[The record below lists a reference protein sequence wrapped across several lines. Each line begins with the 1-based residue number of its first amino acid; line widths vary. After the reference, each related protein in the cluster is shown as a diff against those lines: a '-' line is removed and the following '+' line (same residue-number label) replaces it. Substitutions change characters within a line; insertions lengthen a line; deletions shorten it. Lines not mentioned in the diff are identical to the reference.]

1 MNSRDDDII
10 TGPVATRA
18 WKGLICLIG
27 VVGIAGILFGGTI
40 TPPLLGYEGTTPG
53 AALAAIAA
61 ITALGAAVAV
71 WNGKRDTGSVLAIT
85 AAISTAVGFLVSEI
99 HKIHVIARLI
109 QFDGHWWLITWLIAS
124 TIIVIT
130 VGIISAV
137 LTVRI
142 FQNNGES

>member
-1 MNSRDDDII
+1 MNSRSDDII

-27 VVGIAGILFGGTI
+27 TVGIVGILFGDTI

-53 AALAAIAA
+53 TALAAIAA

-71 WNGKRDTGSVLAIT
+71 WKGKRDTGSALAIT
-85 AAISTAVGFLVSEI
+85 AAISTAVGFLVNEFQ
-99 HKIHVIARLI
+99 KIHVIALLI
-109 QFDGHWWLITWLIAS
+109 QLDGHWWFITWLIAS
-124 TIIVIT
+124 TVIVI
-130 VGIISAV
+130 VVVIISAV

-142 FQNNGES
+142 FQNNSER